1 MTKDEKLT
9 KFYTEANPFREGL
22 NQLRNLALTT
32 GLVETYKWNFPTYTL
47 NDKNIIAI
55 CKFKSHYGLW
65 FFNGVFL
72 SDTANLLENAQ
83 EGKTQAMRHWKF
95 SGDAPLNHALV
106 KAYMQEAIDNQKKGL
121 QFKFKKRTKT
131 LEPIPVEL
139 KLAFETH
146 STLERAFA
154 SLSQSKKREYIEY
167 IVTAKQEKT
176 KRSRVDK
183 IIPLILGGK
192 GLHDQYK

>member
-9 KFYTEANPFREGL
+9 RFYTEAHSFQEGV
-22 NQLRNLALTT
+22 NQLRGLVLNT

-47 NDKNIIAI
+47 NDKNIVAI

-72 SDTANLLENAQ
+72 KDTANLLENAQ

-106 KAYMQEAIDNQKKGL
+106 KAYIQEAIDNQKKGL
-121 QFKFKKRTKT
+121 QFKFKKQTKK
-131 LEPIPVEL
+131 LERIPVEL

-167 IVTAKQEKT
+167 IINAKQEKT
-176 KRSRVDK
+176 KRSRIDK
-183 IIPLILGGK
+183 IIPLILEGK
-192 GLHDQYK
+192 GLHDQYN